1 MIVRPPISD
10 DMSRSE
16 KRLLRSELARA
27 AELAFSADNKEIELL
42 ELQRYAIE
50 YNLDQDFE
58 EEGKV
63 PWLDGEKPSPED
75 LIAQNKEA
83 EINSYIQTA
92 KRFYNASNKDLAS
105 NKDPANLP
113 LLSPKKVSGKK
124 NDSYFWVTIHKKR
137 SKDLL

>member
-83 EINSYIQTA
+83 DE
-92 KRFYNASNKDLAS
+92 
-105 NKDPANLP
+105 
-113 LLSPKKVSGKK
+113 LSG
-124 NDSYFWVTIHKKR
+124 IG
-137 SKDLL
+137 